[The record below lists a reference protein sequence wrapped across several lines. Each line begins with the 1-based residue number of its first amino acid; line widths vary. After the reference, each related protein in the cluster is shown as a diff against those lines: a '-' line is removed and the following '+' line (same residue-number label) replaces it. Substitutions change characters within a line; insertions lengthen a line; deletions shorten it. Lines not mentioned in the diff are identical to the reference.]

1 MHRGLSSVMMNY
13 ARSISDEKKVKTIV
27 KGNKSGEI
35 TGSSDDMQEKLI
47 YKCGLKRRQV
57 WDTNSMS
64 WYTKV
69 YYVDGS
75 LYNPVLFHD
84 GKIDKKSIKLSDG
97 SLGHVYNVK
106 NKWFDRMGMPIDK
119 PNNLVTRDKKD
130 GE

>member
-1 MHRGLSSVMMNY
+1 MHRGLSSVMINY

-35 TGSSDDMQEKLI
+35 TGSSDDMHEKLV

-57 WDTNSMS
+57 WDANSKS

-75 LYNPVLFHD
+75 LYNPVLFHK
-84 GKIDKKSIKLSDG
+84 GKLE
-97 SLGHVYNVK
+97 K
-106 NKWFDRMGMPIDK
+106 NPMYK
-119 PNNLVTRDKKD
+119 
-130 GE
+130 